1 MVQWDEDLRH
11 NSNNAMETLVRMG
24 EHIGQRAS
32 EEQRQEYLSHSRK
45 NSIKNATITQL
56 LSFFPTTDDIK

>member
-1 MVQWDEDLRH
+1 MVDWDEDLRH

-24 EHIGQRAS
+24 EHIGQRTN
-32 EEQRQEYLSHSRK
+32 EEQHREYLSHSRK

-56 LSFFPTTDDIK
+56 ISYFPTTDNLK